1 MAEPFDVL
9 RLDEVEPIV
18 VAGGLR
24 WLPVRR
30 PLGIQAFGINAYTAA
45 AAGDDVVE
53 SHTESA
59 LGHEEVYV
67 VLTGHATFTLDDAT
81 VDAPAGSVVFVRD
94 PAVRRHARAEEPG
107 TTVLAVGGTPGS
119 AYTPSA
125 WETYFAVER
134 FRASGDHDAA
144 LAELKEAL
152 ETHPDNPAIL
162 YSLGCWSALAGR
174 DDEALAFVRRA
185 VALDPRFDDWSRR
198 DDDLLSIR
206 DRLP

>member
-24 WLPVRR
+24 WLPIRR
-30 PLGIQAFGINAYTAA
+30 SLGVEAFGVNAYTAA
-45 AAGDDVVE
+45 AVGDDVVE
-53 SHTESA
+53 SHTESI

-67 VLTGHATFTLDDAT
+67 VLRGRATFTLDDVV

-94 PAVRRHARAEEPG
+94 PGVRRHATAEEPG
-107 TTVLAVGGTPGS
+107 TTVLAVGGKPGA

-125 WETYFAVER
+125 WESYFAVER
-134 FRASGDHDAA
+134 FRARGDHAAA
-144 LAELKEAL
+144 LVELEEAL
-152 ETHPDNPAIL
+152 AAHPDDPGTL
-162 YSLGCWSALAGR
+162 YSLGCWSALAGHA
-174 DDEALAFVRRA
+174 DEALAYVRRA
-185 VALDPRFDDWSRR
+185 VALDPRLDDWSRR